1 MVWAPDSPDLWAPD
15 SATPNRWAP
24 DSGGHLTLG
33 RAVDLFLAAKAAEGA
48 AAKTLE
54 WYGMILRR
62 AVCGLGEERPIEQ
75 LAGPELRAWI
85 LELRS
90 TLSPI
95 SVAGYVRTLKV
106 FGNRLAAEE
115 LAQAAALRTLRKP
128 RVPDKLV
135 EPISDDAMRRLLA
148 VADVRDRAILLL
160 LLDCG
165 LRVSEAAGLRLGDLR
180 PDGTLKVLG
189 KGAKERIVPV
199 GGTARTAIV
208 RYMGQRGAGAP
219 DEPLFLGRRGDNPM
233 SARRVGTS
241 RLTTSRQ
248 RFGNSPRE
256 GSRSRSTRRRRRS
269 ISSPRSVR
277 PGARGSRTPTATCS
291 ASARDRSPAGLT
303 QADVDATRNG
313 STTAIT

>member
-1 MVWAPDSPDLWAPD
+1 MIL
-15 SATPNRWAP
+15 
-24 DSGGHLTLG
+24 H
-33 RAVDLFLAAKAAEGA
+33 RAV
-48 AAKTLE
+48 
-54 WYGMILRR
+54 R
-62 AVCGLGEERPIEQ
+62 GLGEDRPIEQ

-106 FGNRLAAEE
+106 LGNWLAAEE
-115 LAQAAALRTLRKP
+115 LAQAAALRTLRKQ

-180 PDGTLKVLG
+180 PDGTLKVMG

-219 DEPLFLGRRGDNPM
+219 DEPLFLGRRGALDWRGM
-233 SARRVGTS
+233 QQVLKRLKGRAGITGRCS
-241 RLTTSRQ
+241 RIPCAT
-248 RFGNSPRE
+248 
-256 GSRSRSTRRRRRS
+256 RS
-269 ISSPRSVR
+269 
-277 PGARGSRTPTATCS
+277 PGATSSTAATCS
-291 ASARDRSPAGLT
+291 ASSGSS
-303 QADVDATRNG
+303 ATRRWTWSSATWRWPSWRSSVG
-313 STTAIT
+313 SMRPRHRSTGCSLDRKCP